1 MNYGNTYHHPGRPR
15 PIQEDVINELRLL
28 MAKEK
33 TVKTKWIKNREVK
46 KLLQISNSTLQTL
59 RANGTLSYT
68 KIGGILYYDAEE
80 IEKMMEDNKI
90 SNAE

>member
-1 MNYGNTYHHPGRPR
+1 MGT
-15 PIQEDVINELRLL
+15 PIITQADLDQFKEDVINELRIL

-33 TVKTKWIKNREVK
+33 DIKTKWLKNTEVK
-46 KLLQISNSTLQTL
+46 KMLQISHSTLQTL

-90 SNAE
+90 SNRI

>member
-1 MNYGNTYHHPGRPR
+1 
-15 PIQEDVINELRLL
+15 

>member
-1 MNYGNTYHHPGRPR
+1 MGT
-15 PIQEDVINELRLL
+15 PIITQADLDQFKEDVINELRLL

-33 TVKTKWIKNREVK
+33 KVKTRWLKNIEVK
-46 KLLQISNSTLQTL
+46 KMLQISHSTLQTL

-68 KIGGILYYDAEE
+68 KVGGIIYYDKEE

-90 SNAE
+90 SNRI

>member
-1 MNYGNTYHHPGRPR
+1 MGT
-15 PIQEDVINELRLL
+15 PIITQADLDQFKDDVINELRSL
-28 MAKEK
+28 MAIEK

-46 KLLQISNSTLQTL
+46 KMLQMSHSTLQTL

-68 KIGGILYYDAEE
+68 KIGGIIYYDLEE

-90 SNAE
+90 CNVNKW

>member
-1 MNYGNTYHHPGRPR
+1 MGT
-15 PIQEDVINELRLL
+15 PIITQADLDQFKDDVINELRSL
-28 MAKEK
+28 MAIEK

-46 KLLQISNSTLQTL
+46 KMLQMSHSTLQTL

-68 KIGGILYYDAEE
+68 KIGGIIYYDLEE

-90 SNAE
+90 CNVNK